1 MKISLLHLGVYCSL
15 SPSKLHVNISAQ
27 CLWCISKL
35 SLRPVQKN
43 LCEVWIKMIRW
54 IHKWVMQGN
63 SSVTRSACIK
73 VLWLG
78 RINNSKMPAMKKW
91 FTIEELAA
99 HNSPFDC
106 YVSIYG
112 TVYDLTHLIP
122 QHSRALSQVSTWYIN
137 MTPHHHLPSK
147 WRIHCILNNSFPC
160 CVKKFLRA
168 TNVQPT
174 WWEKTV
180 GHTSSITCYGPTQNI
195 VILHSSSILR
205 LQTTID

>member
-15 SPSKLHVNISAQ
+15 SPSKLNVNISAQ
-27 CLWCISKL
+27 SLCCISKL
-35 SLRPVQKN
+35 SFRPVQKD

-63 SSVTRSACIK
+63 SSVTRSACIR

-122 QHSRALSQVSTWYIN
+122 QHSRALSEVSTWYIN
-137 MTPHHHLPSK
+137 MTPHQHLPSK

-160 CVKKFLRA
+160 CVKKILRA

-174 WWEKTV
+174 WWKKLWVIHPLSHIMGQHKTLL
-180 GHTSSITCYGPTQNI
+180 YF
-195 VILHSSSILR
+195 ILGQFCDSKQL
-205 LQTTID
+205 